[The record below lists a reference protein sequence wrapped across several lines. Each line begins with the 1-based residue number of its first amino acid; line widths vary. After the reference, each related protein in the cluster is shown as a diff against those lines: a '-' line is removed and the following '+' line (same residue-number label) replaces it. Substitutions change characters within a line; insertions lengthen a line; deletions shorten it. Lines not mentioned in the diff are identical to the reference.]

1 MWILTK
7 NHNFSGSM
15 CVYMCVWKGKELG
28 EGGRREEEF
37 IGVGEGGGD
46 LEYGEIYILWFQL
59 FSWIL
64 YSASTRCFSIC

>member
-1 MWILTK
+1 
-7 NHNFSGSM
+7 M

-46 LEYGEIYILWFQL
+46 LEYGEIYIL
-59 FSWIL
+59 
-64 YSASTRCFSIC
+64 